1 MEKKKLYIPSEDD
14 YYSQPYIDEEE
25 WRDTPVRHYYV
36 HGGFRGTEK
45 NGIEARFCFYFPEK
59 EKYEERFFQY
69 VSPAPGDEHE
79 NEWLRGEDDKI
90 SFCLTHSAYLVN
102 SNQGGFIPEDGE
114 RLYKTSAQ
122 CAEFSRKVAR
132 KLYCYEHRPYGYIFG
147 GSGGSFKTIGCMEM
161 TEGIW
166 DGGVPYVTAN
176 PMAVPNVFGPRVRVM
191 RMLGEEKLKHL
202 VDTME
207 PGGSGNIYEGLDEEQ
222 RLALEEATKMGFPK
236 RGWFLWPTME
246 DGALMVLAPYIY
258 NVFPDYF
265 TDFWEKPGYAGADP
279 NSNEAKARIQFET
292 KVAELIGFRNDE
304 NNENYSSVDK
314 SWQNMSAGQDITPQI
329 RMEDIPEQGKN
340 LFHCRIK
347 VLSGKAK
354 GKENSIEKIENDV
367 ITVGKAFDWSDS
379 YHALT
384 GLAVGD
390 KIMLDNSDYLAMQ
403 TFQRHQVPDDSYHVY
418 DQYRDKKGNPIYPQL
433 PFLLSPIIAKNGGGE
448 VPSGDI
454 HGKVIAVCSLLDE
467 SAYPWHGDWYRH
479 AVEQHLGEKTDEM
492 FRLYYNDNCVH
503 EDNTERL
510 NDPKQSDPQHQVD
523 YLGVLHQVLLDLA
536 DWCEKNKAPVPS
548 TNYRYCDGQI
558 EVPDRADERGGLQPV
573 VKCFANGQKYIHVK
587 AGETV
592 TFTASIE
599 VPNHT
604 GTVTAAAWDFEY
616 TNDFSRREKL
626 EMKEKGHL
634 ANVKTTHIF
643 EKPGTYF
650 PVLKAQSSRTGT
662 LDDIY
667 VQCKNMDRVRV
678 VVE

>member
-1 MEKKKLYIPSEDD
+1 MTEKKLYVPSEDA
-14 YYSQPYIDEEE
+14 YYSQPYIDVEE
-25 WRDTPVRHYYV
+25 WRETPVRHYYV

-45 NGIEARFCFYFPEK
+45 NGIEAKFCFYFPEK
-59 EKYEERFFQY
+59 ENYEERFFQY
-69 VSPAPGDEHE
+69 VSPAPADEHE
-79 NEWLRGEDDKI
+79 CEQLIGEDDKI
-90 SFCLTHSAYLVN
+90 SFCVTHGAYLVN
-102 SNQGGFIPEDGE
+102 SNQGGFIPGDGE
-114 RLYKTSAQ
+114 RLYKTSAH
-122 CAEFSRKVAR
+122 CAEFSRKIAQT
-132 KLYCYEHRPYGYIFG
+132 LYGYEHRPYGYIFG

-161 TEGIW
+161 TEGVW

-191 RMLGEEKLKHL
+191 RLLGEEKLKHL

-207 PGGSGNIYEGLDEEQ
+207 PGGSGDIYEGLDDDQ
-222 RLALEEATKMGFPK
+222 RQALEEATKMGFPK

-246 DGALMVLAPYIY
+246 DGSLMVLAPYIY

-265 TDFWEKPGYAGADP
+265 TDFWEKPGYAGSDP
-279 NSNEAKARIQFET
+279 NSNEAKARVRFVTTVAALSGFGEAET
-292 KVAELIGFRNDE
+292 AENFN
-304 NNENYSSVDK
+304 SVDS
-314 SWQNMSAGQDITPQI
+314 SWKNLSAGHERIPQI
-329 RMEDIPEQGKN
+329 RMEHVPDQGKD

-347 VLSGKAK
+347 VLTGTAA
-354 GKENSIEKIENDV
+354 GKENSIDKIEGDV
-367 ITVGKAFDWSDS
+367 ITVGRAFDWSDS
-379 YHALT
+379 YHDLT

-403 TFQRHQVPDDSYHVY
+403 TFQRYQVPDSSYHVY
-418 DQYRDKKGNPIYPQL
+418 DQYRDEEGNPLYPQL

-448 VPSGDI
+448 VPTGDI
-454 HGKVIAVCSLLDE
+454 HGKVIAVCNLLDE

-479 AVEQHLGEKTDEM
+479 AVEAHLGDKTDAM

-503 EDNTERL
+503 DDNTVRL
-510 NDPKQSDPQHQVD
+510 NDPKISDPQHHVD

-536 DWCEKNKAPVPS
+536 AWCEKGIAPVPS

-558 EVPDRADERGGLQPV
+558 EVPDCADERGGLQPV
-573 VKCFANGQKYIHVK
+573 VHCYANGKKSVHVK

-592 TFTASIE
+592 TFTAFIE

-604 GTVTAAAWDFEY
+604 GIVTAAAWDYEQ
-616 TNDFSRREKL
+616 TNDFSRRETL
-626 EMKEKGHL
+626 DQAGDGQN
-634 ANVKTTHIF
+634 AYVRTTHVF
-643 EKPGTYF
+643 AKPGTYF

-667 VQCKNMDRVRV
+667 IQCKNMDRVRV